1 MLHIRDTY
9 YLKYASLTKHCCRR
23 QNYVL
28 KHKHGKM
35 QLTLIKEY
43 LNGIVASSLSNEIPT
58 GPYI

>member
-9 YLKYASLTKHCCRR
+9 YLKYASLTKHCRR

-35 QLTLIKEY
+35 QVTLIKGY
-43 LNGIVASSLSNEIPT
+43 LKGIVASSRSNIIPT

>member
-9 YLKYASLTKHCCRR
+9 YLKYASLTNNCRR

-28 KHKHGKM
+28 KHRHGKM

-43 LNGIVASSLSNEIPT
+43 LNGTVASSRSNIIPT